1 MMKKKPTVMK
11 LKNEILSEKIGNIE
25 VKPTVLV
32 KEKKSGR
39 KSSKGKGVSKQKI
52 MQDMNADLLHE

>member
-1 MMKKKPTVMK
+1 MK